1 MEREQLFLRAKPV
14 WEEGKEKVSNYT
26 LLFRTEI
33 EGKYALK
40 DKVVIKLTGHTVYK
54 LYINGNFVL
63 HGPAKTAHSYW
74 RVDELEINKYLTQ
87 EINTVS
93 ILVGG
98 YYCYS
103 YAYTGQPSFLCAEI
117 TCSSEVVA
125 ATGDFGFNA
134 FNIWT
139 WCCNRSK
146 RRFHYSSVR

>member
-1 MEREQLFLRAKPV
+1 MEREELFLRAKPV
-14 WEEGKEKVSNYT
+14 WEDGKEKVSNYT

-63 HGPAKTAHSYW
+63 HGPARTAHNYW

-87 EINTVS
+87 ESNTVS

-117 TCSSEVVA
+117 NSQGTLTTTLMSTCTTVEAENYVPKQCLVM
-125 ATGDFGFNA
+125 
-134 FNIWT
+134 
-139 WCCNRSK
+139 NR
-146 RRFHYSSVR
+146 R